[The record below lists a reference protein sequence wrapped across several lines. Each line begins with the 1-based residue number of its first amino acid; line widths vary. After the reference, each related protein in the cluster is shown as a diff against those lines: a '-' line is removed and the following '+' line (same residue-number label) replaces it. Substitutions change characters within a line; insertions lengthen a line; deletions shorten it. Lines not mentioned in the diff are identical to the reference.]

1 VLPPGTTKDRVQI
14 LRKAFMETMKDKDF
28 VEDAKR
34 SKLDLNPLNGEELEQ
49 NVARLFS
56 LKPPLVEKLREILK

>member
-1 VLPPGTTKDRVQI
+1 
-14 LRKAFMETMKDKDF
+14 METMKDKDF
-28 VEDAKR
+28 VEDANR

-56 LKPPLVEKLREILK
+56 LKPPLVEKLKEILK